1 MITKNDGV
9 QSTVKEKVLNIVIH
23 VTYQCN
29 NTFYK
34 IKLKTGYTSVL
45 SKTRGELVIYSIKYL
60 CRILSPH
67 FTIFNISN
75 SNYTF
80 Y

>member
-9 QSTVKEKVLNIVIH
+9 QSTVKEKVLNIVIP

-34 IKLKTGYTSVL
+34 IKLKTGYACV
-45 SKTRGELVIYSIKYL
+45 KK
-60 CRILSPH
+60 
-67 FTIFNISN
+67 N
-75 SNYTF
+75 
-80 Y
+80 

>member
-1 MITKNDGV
+1 MLTKNDGV
-9 QSTVKEKVLNIVIH
+9 QSTVKEKVQSIVIH

-29 NTFYK
+29 NIFHQ
-34 IKLKTGYTSVL
+34 IKLKTGYAFVL
-45 SKTRGELVIYSIKYL
+45 RKTKGELVLYSIKYL
-60 CRILSPH
+60 CRILPPH

-75 SNYTF
+75 SKRTF